1 MAQIRTVRRSPG
13 SAAAAA
19 VAGVAGAAAVGAA
32 GLAVAH
38 AGPGVTALGP
48 VRRTLFPR
56 LSGRGSPDH
65 VALTFDDGPDAAATP
80 QVLETLAARR
90 MHATFFLLGC
100 MVERDP
106 RLAAEVTAAGHEV
119 GVHGL
124 VHDYLLLRGP
134 RATRDDI
141 SRARDV
147 ISEATG
153 CAPRWFRPPYGV
165 LTWSALATVGE
176 LGLAPVLWTDW
187 GREWVPGST
196 PASVYATLTAGLRG
210 GATVLLHDSDC
221 TSPPGSARSALGA
234 LPMLLDECERRE
246 LRVGPLGDHGIG
258 FDGRRNRH

>member
-1 MAQIRTVRRSPG
+1 MAQMRAVRRGP
-13 SAAAAA
+13 AVAA
-19 VAGVAGAAAVGAA
+19 VTGVTAVTAA

-56 LSGRGSPDH
+56 LSGRGAAGH

-80 QVLETLAARR
+80 QVLDTLAARR
-90 MHATFFLLGC
+90 LHATFFLLGS

-106 RLAAEVTAAGHEV
+106 GLAAEIAAAGHEV

-124 VHDYLLLRGP
+124 GHAYLVLRGP

-141 SRARDV
+141 CRARDV
-147 ISEATG
+147 IAEATG

-165 LTWSALATVGE
+165 LTWSALATARE

-187 GREWVPGST
+187 GREWAPGST
-196 PASVYATLTAGLRG
+196 PQSVYGTLTAGLRG

-246 LRVGPLGDHGIG
+246 LRVGPLAEHGVG
-258 FDGRRNRH
+258 GGRNRRHGR